1 MALPAT
7 HIRFAAAIADRFDE
21 SDEAAY
27 YSGTLYP
34 DSRWV
39 SGIARDKTHAPRF
52 VSPDFP
58 SDDFTRGW
66 HVHCVCD
73 RIQAEIYDELLGDLS
88 TMPVNAR
95 WVRLSAAK
103 VVQDMHDAANAQLSQ
118 HLSMLTCRRTPNGES
133 GVAVDAYL
141 GFVRQAYGDGGMP
154 EWRDYAKLWADVGLD
169 RLQIGQIELQ
179 TGLMMADD
187 ALAGRLRRTFDRM
200 LERWTTAFDPVPP
213 K

>member
-7 HIRFAAAIADRFDE
+7 HIRFAAAIADRLAI
-21 SDEAAY
+21 SDLNAY
-27 YSGTLYP
+27 FSGTLYP

-39 SGIARDKTHAPRF
+39 SGIARNQTHDHRF
-52 VSPDFP
+52 LGPDFP

-73 RIQAEIYDELLGDLS
+73 RIQAEIHDELLGDLS
-88 TMPVNAR
+88 TMTANAR

-133 GVAVDAYL
+133 GEAVGAYL
-141 GFVRQAYGDGGMP
+141 GYVRQAYGGGDLP
-154 EWRDYAKLWADVGLD
+154 AWRDYAKLWADVGLD
-169 RLQIGQIELQ
+169 RLRIAQIELQ
-179 TGLMMADD
+179 TGLMAADD
-187 ALAGRLRRTFDRM
+187 VLAGRLRRTFDRM
-200 LERWTTAFDPVPP
+200 LERWTADFDPAPP
-213 K
+213 N